1 MNFLT
6 TKRLVTTAL
15 ILLVI
20 LNVTLLSVLW
30 WQNIHA
36 PAPRP
41 VTLTREV
48 SRQIY
53 FQLPLSLTRSQAASF
68 QELRRQH
75 FRKVRPQIQAIGS
88 LKQQLVEES
97 FQESPDTMKITAL
110 ATELGNRQAEIER
123 ELAHHFHELAMTCT
137 PAQRD
142 SLKTMLGELATRKII
157 MHQEHWKST
166 PAGGTR

>member
-30 WQNIHA
+30 WQNTHA

-53 FQLPLSLTRSQAASF
+53 FQLPLSLSRNQVAEF
-68 QELRRQH
+68 RELRRQH
-75 FRKVRPQIQAIGS
+75 FQTVRPQIQAIGS

-97 FQESPDTMKITAL
+97 FKDAPDTMKITAL
-110 ATELGNRQAEIER
+110 ATELGNHQAEIER

-142 SLKTMLGELATRKII
+142 SLKAMLRQLAIRKIT
-157 MHQEHWKST
+157 MHEEHWRST
-166 PAGGTR
+166 PAGEPR